1 MRITATPV
9 GSLPLGNYQD
19 LRSLFHPMVVVGGV
33 PHFAVRSADSLRILA
48 ADFGGGRLFEA
59 AAFPAPW
66 ERWRW
71 APDAVA
77 PDLSFAV
84 FSGETAIRAVGRD
97 GRTRWEHQ
105 HDCWGCGDLESGSVI
120 VSADGARVWASAP
133 SPHAEIDA
141 RVPYEGDDWL
151 VLDAA
156 SGHVVG
162 LARLEC
168 AAAGSFHLL
177 HPDGVHVGLSV
188 GEGQDGSSS
197 YWGRLDGD
205 LIDFRRIGG
214 ENDLRVLAAV
224 SPSGK
229 TYVTVAHEQYELSVH
244 GFDDDTVL
252 GSYEVDDNG
261 DDFLS
266 YEAGY
271 VTEDRILAGEDEG
284 DRHWLIEAPTGQ
296 LLGEMGYPA
305 PATGTA
311 RPLGNGT
318 WLTSGGDAIRRWRL

>member
-1 MRITATPV
+1 MPIDAIPA
-9 GSLPLGNYQD
+9 GSLPLGEHQD
-19 LRSLFHPMVVVGGV
+19 LKSLFHPMVVAGGV
-33 PHFAVRSADSLRILA
+33 PHFAVRSADSLRVFA
-48 ADFGGGRLFEA
+48 ADFRAERLFEA

-97 GRTRWEHQ
+97 GRTLWEHE

-120 VSADGARVWASAP
+120 VSAGGKRVWASAP
-133 SPHAEIDA
+133 SPHEGGDGL
-141 RVPYEGDDWL
+141 YDGDDWL
-151 VLDAA
+151 VFDAA
-156 SGHVVG
+156 GGEVVG
-162 LARLEC
+162 MTRLDC

-188 GEGQDGSSS
+188 GEGQDGSPS

-205 LIDFRRIGG
+205 LIDFRLIGG
-214 ENDLRVLAAV
+214 EDRDRVLTAV

-229 TYVTVAHEQYELSVH
+229 TYVTVAHEQYDLRVH
-244 GFDDDTVL
+244 GFGDDAVL
-252 GSYEVDDNG
+252 GTYEVDEEAEE
-261 DDFLS
+261 FLG

-271 VTEDRILAGEDEG
+271 VAEDRILAGEDEG
-284 DRHWLIEAPTGQ
+284 ERHWLIEAPSGL
-296 LLGEMGYPA
+296 LLGEVRYPV
-305 PATGTA
+305 PASGTP
-311 RPLGNGT
+311 RPLGDGT
-318 WLTSGGDAIRRWRL
+318 WLTSGGGAMHRWRL